1 MPSISP
7 AAHTRAI
14 RTSGTCTPLQLT
26 PSKRLTRRVAQW
38 LIFSDTWNA
47 IVDELRS
54 KDLLSEKEKRNLNF
68 QHLPIDDTVE
78 VRCGCGYRCQSEC
91 CVALPY
97 CCGLCRAHAGAD

>member
-1 MPSISP
+1 M
-7 AAHTRAI
+7 
-14 RTSGTCTPLQLT
+14 
-26 PSKRLTRRVAQW
+26 AQW

-78 VRCGCGYRCQSEC
+78 VRGGT
-91 CVALPY
+91 
-97 CCGLCRAHAGAD
+97 H

>member
-1 MPSISP
+1 M
-7 AAHTRAI
+7 
-14 RTSGTCTPLQLT
+14 
-26 PSKRLTRRVAQW
+26 AQW

-78 VRCGCGYRCQSEC
+78 VHGGTR
-91 CVALPY
+91 
-97 CCGLCRAHAGAD
+97 